1 LTLAT
6 ASRAL
11 EQMLDVARRAGVNPS
26 EETERTSRME
36 VPDALEAEQLLES
49 LQEMMRRVAR
59 ASQVRP
65 KS

>member
-1 LTLAT
+1 
-6 ASRAL
+6 
-11 EQMLDVARRAGVNPS
+11 MLDVARRAGVNPS